1 MENIRSCL
9 LESACNKEKTCER
22 KEGASLDIKTPERVY
37 WDNIKGFLILLVVFG
52 HLLECFPDGRA
63 DSLYK
68 LIYVFHMPL
77 FVFCSGY
84 LGRYSPRKILKGL
97 LLPYFVLQLS
107 YCIFTLK
114 EVQITT
120 PVWILW
126 YLPALAVWRILLPFL
141 EECRGRARLFV
152 VAALAAC
159 ACLAGFDNTIGYY
172 AVLSRIIV
180 FFPYFAAGYYLKR
193 YVQDRG
199 MEGMA
204 SWLYGRR
211 TEPMLR
217 PFMALLFLFF
227 SGVFLYFAPQV
238 KAEWLYG
245 AYSYK
250 NGGYSIW
257 FRGVQYLMAAASGSA
272 ILVCMPKKKTL
283 FTIFGQESL
292 SIYLSH
298 GVAVDA
304 IRPVLS
310 ETVPATA
317 FRYAVSAVLA
327 FSFCGSISVVAK
339 RARFF

>member
-1 MENIRSCL
+1 MVQ
-9 LESACNKEKTCER
+9 KERTHKR
-22 KEGASLDIKTPERVY
+22 KEVASLDTKSAERVY
-37 WDNIKGFLILLVVFG
+37 WDNIKGFLILLVVLG
-52 HLLECFPDGRA
+52 HLLECFPDGRK

-97 LLPYFVLQLS
+97 LLPYLVLQLS
-107 YCIFTLK
+107 YCVFTLN

-126 YLPALAVWRILLPFL
+126 YLPALAVWRMLLPFL
-141 EECRGRARLFV
+141 EECHGRARLLV
-152 VAALAAC
+152 VAALVAC

-199 MEGMA
+199 REGMA

-211 TEPMLR
+211 MEPVLR
-217 PFMALLFLFF
+217 LFMALFFLLV
-227 SGVFLYFAPQV
+227 SGVFLYFTPHV

-245 AYSYK
+245 AYSYQS
-250 NGGYSIW
+250 GGYSLW
-257 FRGVQYLMAAASGSA
+257 FRSAQYLMAAVFGSA
-272 ILVCMPKKKTL
+272 VLVFMPKKRTL
-283 FTIFGQESL
+283 FTMFGQKSL
-292 SIYLSH
+292 PIYLSH
-298 GVAVDA
+298 GVAVDTLK
-304 IRPVLS
+304 PVLS
-310 ETVPATA
+310 E
-317 FRYAVSAVLA
+317 AVSATALRYAASAAFALA
-327 FSFCGSISVVAK
+327 FCGSISVVAK
-339 RARFF
+339 KVRFF